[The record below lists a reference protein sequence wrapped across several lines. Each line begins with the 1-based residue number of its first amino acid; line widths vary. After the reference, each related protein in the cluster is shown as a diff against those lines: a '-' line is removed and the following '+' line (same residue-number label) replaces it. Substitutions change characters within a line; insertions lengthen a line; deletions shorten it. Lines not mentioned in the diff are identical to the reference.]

1 MSDCVFYDI
10 VKGKVPAS
18 IVYADDKVMAF
29 MDTRPVNPGHVLIIP
44 KAHASQLS
52 ELDEETGG
60 HIFKIAM
67 HIDEAL
73 RRSGSRCEG
82 VTLLLADGEAA
93 FQEIFHVHL
102 HVIPRFRGDSFGIR
116 FGRDYGREPNRKEL
130 ATVAGKIKVALS

>member
-1 MSDCVFYDI
+1 MDGCIFCDI
-10 VKGKVPAS
+10 VKGRVSAS
-18 IVYADDKVMAF
+18 IVYNDEKVMVF

-60 HIFKIAM
+60 HMFKIAM

-73 RRSGSRCEG
+73 RRSGLRCKD

-93 FQEIFHVHL
+93 FQEICHVHL
-102 HVIPRFRGDSFGIR
+102 HVIPRFRGDGFGIR
-116 FGRDYGREPNRKEL
+116 FGRDYGRESDRKEL
-130 ATVAGKIKVALS
+130 NTVADKIKTTLS

>member
-1 MSDCVFYDI
+1 M
-10 VKGKVPAS
+10 
-18 IVYADDKVMAF
+18 
-29 MDTRPVNPGHVLIIP
+29 
-44 KAHASQLS
+44 
-52 ELDEETGG
+52 
-60 HIFKIAM
+60 FKIAM
-67 HIDEAL
+67 RIDEAL
-73 RRSGSRCEG
+73 RRSGLRCEG

>member
-1 MSDCVFYDI
+1 MSDCVFCDI

-18 IVYADDKVMAF
+18 IVYADDKAMAL

-44 KAHASQLS
+44 KAHVSQLS

-60 HIFKIAM
+60 HMFKIAI

-73 RRSGSRCEG
+73 RRSGLRCEG

-102 HVIPRFRGDSFGIR
+102 HVIPRFRDDGFGIR
-116 FGRDYGREPNRKEL
+116 FGRDYGREPDRKEL
-130 ATVAGKIKVALS
+130 NVIAGKIKAALS